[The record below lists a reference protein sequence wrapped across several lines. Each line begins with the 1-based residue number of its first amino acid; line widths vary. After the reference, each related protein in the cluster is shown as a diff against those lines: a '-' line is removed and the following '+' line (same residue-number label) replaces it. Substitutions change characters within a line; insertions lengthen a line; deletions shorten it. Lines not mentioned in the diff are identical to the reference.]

1 MGFPV
6 PSFRARN
13 LAVQLS
19 VLSSRLPIPFLPLPL
34 TPATPEFR
42 SESLPLRAPLARR
55 CTHSLR
61 CARQIPAN
69 KLPALLNYKSWGS
82 SASRHVFRVRPYSH
96 HCRVLFLRYCA
107 RCGGRNIFRS
117 LLFQSRGAP
126 PYPPATLAAVSPRR
140 PVCESSRWPFRVH
153 RAPRQRPSHI
163 SPALSFR
170 DSPSR

>member
-1 MGFPV
+1 MEFPV
-6 PSFRARN
+6 LLSRGWN
-13 LAVQLS
+13 LAVELS

-34 TPATPEFR
+34 TPVRTEFR

-82 SASRHVFRVRPYSH
+82 SASRHVFRVRPYSR
-96 HCRVLFLRYCA
+96 HCRGLFLRYCA

-117 LLFQSRGAP
+117 LLFQLCGAP
-126 PYPPATLAAVSPRR
+126 PYPPAILAAAFLRQR
-140 PVCESSRWPFRVH
+140 VCESNRWPFRAQ
-153 RAPRQRPSHI
+153 RRRRQRPSHI
-163 SPALSFR
+163 CPALSFP
-170 DSPSR
+170 SIPSR